1 VLSPFD
7 MLLALGLLAR
17 KTETVPQTVVAIF
30 TPVILVGFGSVI
42 QAAVQ
47 SLISPADSQQGM
59 IYQFAGAPLQGRP
72 HSRERRDPA

>member
-1 VLSPFD
+1 

-30 TPVILVGFGSVI
+30 TPVILVGFGSV